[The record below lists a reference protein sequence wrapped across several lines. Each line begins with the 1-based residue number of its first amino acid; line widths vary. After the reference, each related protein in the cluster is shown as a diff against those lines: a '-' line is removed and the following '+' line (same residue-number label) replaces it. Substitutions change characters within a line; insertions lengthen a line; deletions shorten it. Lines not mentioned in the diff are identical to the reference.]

1 MQLNLKNMFNKG
13 ETIAVALS
21 GGADSMALIHKL
33 CSLSTELGIKVIAI
47 NIEHGIRGEDSIND
61 SLFVKE
67 YCDKNDIPLISYS
80 VDSPKKAKDEKL
92 SIEQAARLLRYEC
105 FYRAISEG
113 KCDKVATAHH
123 QSDNTESILFN
134 LFRGSGLKGLCGI
147 EKNHQNQIIRPLLSV
162 TKTEILQYV
171 SDFSIPFVVDKTNLC
186 ADYTRNDLRLNAI
199 PKLKEIFPE
208 LDQSLSRASEIFSL
222 ENDYLDSVANSSLS
236 KTEDGAYLI
245 SVDLHPAIF
254 SRAVILALKNLG
266 VEKDYEKQHVDGVLS
281 LKDLNNGDK
290 ISLPKNLIA
299 IREYDNICIYP
310 KTLTPNSTIPFAL
323 GEFDFCKKT
332 YRIEQVEKSVNL
344 KSGFFVDI
352 DKIPSTAVIRS
363 KKDGDTFTKFG
374 GGTKSLSDY
383 LTDKKIPLRIR
394 ESLPVL
400 ADGSKILAIFGVAVS
415 NNVKVDDN
423 TAKIAQLI

>member
-113 KCDKVATAHH
+113 RCDKVATAHH
-123 QSDNTESILFN
+123 QGDNTESILFN
-134 LFRGSGLKGLCGI
+134 LFRGTGLKGLCGI
-147 EKNHQNQIIRPLLSV
+147 KGNFDDVIIRPFLSV
-162 TKTEILQYV
+162 SKDEILEYV
-171 SDFSIPFVVDKTNLC
+171 SKNQIPFVQDKTNL
-186 ADYTRNDLRLNAI
+186 DDQYTRNYIRLNI
-199 PKLKEIFPE
+199 LPKIKEIFPDVDKN
-208 LDQSLSRASEIFSL
+208 LYRLGEILSL
-222 ENDYLDSVANSSLS
+222 EDDFLEQTAKSALVKDDELAYSISLDV
-236 KTEDGAYLI
+236 
-245 SVDLHPAIF
+245 HPAIF

-266 VEKDYEKQHVDGVLS
+266 VEKDWEKQHVDSALS
-281 LKDLNNGDK
+281 LIDLENGSK
-290 ISLPKNLIA
+290 ATLLNGVIA
-299 IREYDNICIYP
+299 IREYDRIVLYLDGK
-310 KTLTPNSTIPFAL
+310 KTQNDIPFTI
-323 GEFDFCKKT
+323 GNFDFFDKT
-332 YRIEQVEKSVNL
+332 YSIVLANNSVDL
-344 KSGFFVDI
+344 RSGLFADL
-352 DKIPSTAVIRS
+352 DKIPKTAVIRT
-363 KKDGDTFTKFG
+363 KKDGDKFAKFG
-374 GGTKSLSDY
+374 GGTKLLSDY

-394 ESLPVL
+394 DNLPVL
-400 ADGSKILAIFGVAVS
+400 AVENQILAIFGVAVS
-415 NNVKVDDN
+415 ENVKVDEQ
-423 TAKIAQLI
+423 TKTILRFI